1 MIIKERLDEILNNI
15 RNTVNIDVKNGA
27 NVDFNDSKFEICKSA
42 LANIC

>member
-15 RNTVNIDVKNGA
+15 RNTINIDVKNGV
-27 NVDFNDSKFEICKSA
+27 NVDFNDSQFQNCKSA